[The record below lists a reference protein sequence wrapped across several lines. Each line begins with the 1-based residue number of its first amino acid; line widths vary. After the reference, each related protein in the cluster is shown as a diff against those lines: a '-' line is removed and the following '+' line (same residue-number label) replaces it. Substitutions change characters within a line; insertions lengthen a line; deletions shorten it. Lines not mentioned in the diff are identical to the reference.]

1 MNFKEALFVPH
12 PVYLNQP
19 FKKFNTDLFGES
31 QSIELYAFQIQS
43 TNNALRSTRIDGHSH
58 ACLTMLILKQYAPSE
73 TYPKGS
79 CRGGKDEVVHAS
91 LIFKAFYFLL
101 DHWKQAENSTKFQNF

>member
-1 MNFKEALFVPH
+1 MNFKGALFVPH

-43 TNNALRSTRIDGHSH
+43 TNNALRST
-58 ACLTMLILKQYAPSE
+58 
-73 TYPKGS
+73 
-79 CRGGKDEVVHAS
+79 
-91 LIFKAFYFLL
+91 
-101 DHWKQAENSTKFQNF
+101 